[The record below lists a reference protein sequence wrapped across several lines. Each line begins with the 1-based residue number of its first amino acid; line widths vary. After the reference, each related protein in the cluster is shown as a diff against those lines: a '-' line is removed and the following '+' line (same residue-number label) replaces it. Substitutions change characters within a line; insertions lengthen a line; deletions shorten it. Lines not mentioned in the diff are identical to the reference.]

1 LHRTL
6 TRLAAAALV
15 LSAGCVAPSGPAA
28 SQPGPAAVQTAPAPQ
43 RTSDIG
49 SAGRPIVMALVP
61 SQDATRLAASGKVI
75 TSALE
80 KTTGLKWDVKV
91 PASYA
96 ASIEDLCAEQIDVAW
111 LTQIAV
117 VTAQSKNC
125 ADALLGTLRTD
136 ATGRASV
143 TYQVQI
149 LVRRDGGIKALK
161 ELKGKKVALVE
172 GPAAPGTLSVAA
184 LVKKETGEDPRT
196 FFSATIYVSDDA
208 KAVLA
213 VYQGQV
219 DAAASVIDARDQ
231 VEPTFPDVKQQTT
244 RITMVGPI
252 PNNAIS
258 VRRTLS
264 ADLRDRIQKA
274 MIDYAQTE
282 DGKKALKA
290 LYPIDGLDKMDPKLY
305 DQLVDAAR
313 LMSIDLDREVAA
325 TARPVS
331 PSPSRAP

>member
-1 LHRTL
+1 
-6 TRLAAAALV
+6 
-15 LSAGCVAPSGPAA
+15 
-28 SQPGPAAVQTAPAPQ
+28 
-43 RTSDIG
+43 
-49 SAGRPIVMALVP
+49 MALIP

-80 KTTGLKWDVKV
+80 KTTGLKWDVRV

-111 LTQIAV
+111 LTPIAV

-136 ATGRASV
+136 GATGRASV
-143 TYQVQI
+143 TYQAQI
-149 LVRRDGGIKALK
+149 LVRRDGGIRALK

-219 DAAASVIDARDQ
+219 DGSASFIDARDQ
-231 VEPTFPDVKQQTT
+231 VEQTFPDVTQLTT
-244 RITMVGPI
+244 RITTVGPI
-252 PNNAIS
+252 PNNAIA
-258 VRRTLS
+258 VRRTLP

-274 MIDYAQTE
+274 LIDYAQTE

-290 LYPIDGLDKMDPKLY
+290 LYPIEGLDKLDPKLY
-305 DQLVDAAR
+305 DPLLDAAR
-313 LMSIDLDREVAA
+313 LMGVDLDREVTA
-325 TARPVS
+325 TARPVAS